1 MGTALRRIDI
11 IDKREH
17 TLVVG
22 IVVLQCN
29 LDVNIVFRALKVHY
43 LVIKRNLAAV

>member
-1 MGTALRRIDI
+1 MRTALRRIDV
-11 IDKREH
+11 IDKRKN
-17 TLVVG
+17 TLVIG

-29 LDVNIVFRALKVHY
+29 LDVNIVFRALEVHY